1 MKKSILLLLL
11 CLVANLLPAQTE
23 KELYILHTNDMHSRI
38 EPFAPYYPDSVLA
51 GKGGVVRRATFIA

>member
-51 GKGGVVRRATFIA
+51 